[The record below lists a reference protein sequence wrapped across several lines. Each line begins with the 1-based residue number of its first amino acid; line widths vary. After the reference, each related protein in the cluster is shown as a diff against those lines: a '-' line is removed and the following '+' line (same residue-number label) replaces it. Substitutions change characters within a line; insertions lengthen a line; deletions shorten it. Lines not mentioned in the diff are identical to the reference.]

1 MKLVFVR
8 HGESEGNA
16 EGRLQGHAEFELSE
30 EGRSQSQKL
39 RDRFQKEDFQPTHI
53 YSSPQQRA
61 AETARIV
68 ASSWSVPIVHW
79 DDLKEY
85 DVGIFSGLTWDE
97 IGKKYPEVRQ
107 EFQKSRDWDIVEGA
121 EPLRSRCDRARRAME
136 AVTQRHANED
146 SVLIFTHGG
155 ILEYMVAALMGTERT
170 WAISVPNT
178 AVFEFTLNL
187 ERWSLDGDGL
197 HNPFLWRIMCFND
210 ASHLA

>member
-1 MKLVFVR
+1 MKLVLVR
-8 HGESEGNA
+8 HGESEANA
-16 EGRLQGHAEFELSE
+16 EGRLQGRAEFELSE

-39 RDRFQKEDFQPTHI
+39 RDRFQKEDLQPTHI

-68 ASSWSVPIVHW
+68 ASSWSVPLVYW

-85 DVGIFSGLTWDE
+85 DVGIFTGLTWDE
-97 IGKKYPEVRQ
+97 IGKKYPEVVQ

-121 EPLRSRCDRARRAME
+121 ETLRSRRDRARRAIE
-136 AVTQRHANED
+136 AVTERHTNDD

-155 ILEYMVAALMGTERT
+155 ILQYMVAALMGTERT
-170 WAISVPNT
+170 WGISVRNT
-178 AVFEFTLNL
+178 AVFEFTLDM

-197 HNPFLWRIMCFND
+197 QNPSLWRIVSFND

>member
-1 MKLVFVR
+1 MKLVLVR
-8 HGESEGNA
+8 HGESEANA
-16 EGRLQGHAEFELSE
+16 EGRLQGRAEFELSE

-39 RDRFQKEDFQPTHI
+39 RDRFQKEDLQPTHV

-68 ASSWSVPIVHW
+68 ASSWSVPLVYW

-85 DVGIFSGLTWDE
+85 DVGIFTGLTWDE
-97 IGKKYPEVRQ
+97 IGKKYPEVVQ

-121 EPLRSRCDRARRAME
+121 ETLRSRRDRARRAME
-136 AVTQRHANED
+136 AVTERHTNDD

-155 ILEYMVAALMGTERT
+155 ILQYMVAALMGTERT
-170 WAISVPNT
+170 WGISVRNT
-178 AVFEFTLNL
+178 AVFEFTLDM

-197 HNPFLWRIMCFND
+197 QNPSLWRIVSFND